1 MILPLE
7 AFLLTQW
14 LVSEDTSVN
23 HPRDRPTSLLPWLFY
38 LKYAVIFG
46 WVKTYCYSL
55 PDLGRTSVNPS
66 DFAVNTR
73 VPEWIDSPLWF
84 VWTYSTSFH
93 PLFNHLFFPLKKKVI
108 HVGIWHFRTPFVNF
122 SNGFQPHRR
131 LHGMGARSQP
141 RRAMEQCEVEESK
154 LQDIRRVVDYLGKLT
169 E

>member
-73 VPEWIDSPLWF
+73 VPEWIDSPSWF

-122 SNGFQPHRR
+122 SNGFQAHRR
-131 LHGMGARSQP
+131 LHGDGRPISTEACNGTVWSW
-141 RRAMEQCEVEESK
+141 
-154 LQDIRRVVDYLGKLT
+154 RVQVAGH
-169 E
+169 